1 MAADNKGS
9 ENLAERYAAALLE
22 LADGQSNLDAVA
34 SDLENI
40 KDLLDGSDDLRRM
53 IASPVINSEDQ
64 GKAMAAILKKAKI
77 GGLTAQIVS
86 VVAINARL
94 TVLPTMI
101 KVFQDELARRRGEMT
116 ANVTAAKALTKK
128 QEEALMATLKKS
140 YGSDVNLEMQVD
152 PSILGGLIVRVGS
165 RMVDSSLR
173 TKLQKLKFAMKGVA

>member
-1 MAADNKGS
+1 MAADSKGS

-22 LADGQSNLDAVA
+22 LADDKSNVDAVA
-34 SDLENI
+34 GDLQNL
-40 KDLLDGSDDLRRM
+40 KDLLDASEDLRRM

-64 GKAMAAILKKAKI
+64 AKAMAAIMKKAKI
-77 GGLTAQIVS
+77 GGMTADFVS
-86 VVAINARL
+86 VVASNARL
-94 TVLPTMI
+94 SALPTMI

-116 ANVTAAKALTKK
+116 AYVTAAKKLTAG
-128 QEEALMATLKKS
+128 QEKSLMATLKKS
-140 YGSDVNLEMQVD
+140 YGSDVNLEMNVD